1 MAKSTRPMKM
11 SEVIKVTSEVGCV
24 IKKGS
29 KHLKVTH
36 VKVQRTFTLP
46 THGSK
51 GRSTLSPGMS
61 SELRKFIQECAA

>member
-24 IKKGS
+24 IKKGG

-36 VKVQRTFTLP
+36 VNVQRTFTLP

-61 SELRKFIQECAA
+61 SELRKFIKECVA